1 MQYLSD
7 YWINSNAIPVLQ
19 CLVQKWIRALQVGTE
34 EGEESGLMQSAA
46 ITDDP
51 EECKTPPV
59 VEKDS
64 LMPSH
69 NSRYLKIFKFGL
81 IDAI

>member
-1 MQYLSD
+1 MQYRSG
-7 YWINSNAIPVLQ
+7 YWIYTNAIAVLQ
-19 CLVQKWIRALQVGTE
+19 CLVQKWSSDMCPLGGLGAE
-34 EGEESGLMQSAA
+34 EGEESGLMQSTAA

-64 LMPSH
+64 LPCH
-69 NSRYLKIFKFGL
+69 HTTPVI
-81 IDAI
+81 